1 MKLSRLMV
9 LCLSFVIAS
18 MVVGLIIQSSVE
30 AEATGVDGAE
40 AGAVLAL
47 LNMSQDKAHLFLTQ
61 DDWKSLGLLRFDEGE
76 DGHVAPEGV
85 AEKEADAGEGLVEA
99 VGGELAL
106 IHEKQEELA
115 QFFVG
120 DLVG

>member
-1 MKLSRLMV
+1 MEEHAAGIDLTDGKTDSL
-9 LCLSFVIAS
+9 
-18 MVVGLIIQSSVE
+18 VE

-61 DDWKSLGLLRFDEGE
+61 DDGKSLGLRRFDEGE